1 MVSKVLFKVFDS
13 IFSKL
18 FLNIKK
24 RLQNKKKQEI
34 WADAHETRE
43 SL

>member
-34 WADAHETRE
+34 
-43 SL
+43 